1 MMIIDYS
8 NYSLEELLDV
18 KSNIDANAFPDN
30 YQALMKELRSRER
43 VTDPQEENL
52 IEKEHQF
59 ITEAYLVKLKYI
71 LPIYLVASSVTILM
85 LLVIRWLLSIR
96 FEILDIHEEVWDV
109 WIPMILAGL
118 TMHFSLK
125 GRLKVLYFEENSENK
140 RFGFQCF
147 AWFCLLPAIY
157 ISQNLLTTATSKLLE
172 LGSANEINQTLKARY
187 YKIDTIKVI
196 KGISGSH
203 SLFETSGRHREHL
216 DFGIYFVFPIDTNVA
231 DQIESKPRL
240 WLGIKYSKRVSNRL
254 EPQQKERNFDQF
266 YSDSLKKLEQFN
278 LNDIVMLE
286 RLPTS
291 QDKDMFLRAVETA
304 VEEPS
309 SNQIIIL
316 QPSYEDFENLNGDKL
331 EWLFYSFGIGVLGFI
346 FILLFP
352 GYDKNE
358 HDRQLSGVEH
368 EKDFK
373 YRTINLLIPEKDY
386 LVAPI
391 LINLNI
397 IVFVIGVIAGIQFLN
412 PSAQELL
419 EWGGNRRLE
428 TTNGE
433 WWRLFTSMFLH
444 GGVIHL
450 MLNCLGLV
458 LASTFIE
465 QAIGKWRF
473 IAIYILSGLCG
484 SIASILWY
492 ENTVSVGASGAIF
505 GLFGATLGLLLT
517 NAYSR
522 SNKKQILSSIAIFVG
537 INLVWGLSGG
547 VDNAAHTG
555 GLLSGFLIGFFIYIF
570 TKDKGKFEI

>member
-1 MMIIDYS
+1 MIIDYS

-18 KSNIDANAFPDN
+18 KSNINANAFPDN

-43 VTDPQEENL
+43 ETDPQEKNL
-52 IEKEHQF
+52 IEKEHRF
-59 ITEAYLVKLKYI
+59 LTEAYLVKLKYI

-125 GRLKVLYFEENSENK
+125 GRLKVLYFEENSESK

-172 LGSANEINQTLKARY
+172 LGSANEINQTSKARY

-216 DFGIYFVFPIDTNVA
+216 DLGIYFVFPIATNVA
-231 DQIESKPRL
+231 DQIESKPKL

-254 EPQQKERNFDQF
+254 EPQQKEMKFEQF

-291 QDKDMFLRAVETA
+291 QDKDMFLWAVDTA

-386 LVAPI
+386 FVAPI

-465 QAIGKWRF
+465 PAIGKWRF
-473 IAIYILSGLCG
+473 IAIYILSGLFG
-484 SIASILWY
+484 SIASIWWY

-505 GLFGATLGLLLT
+505 GIFGATLGLLFT

-522 SNKKQILSSIAIFVG
+522 SSKKQILSSIAIFVG
-537 INLVWGLSGG
+537 INLVWGISGG
-547 VDNAAHTG
+547 VDNAAHIG

-570 TKDKGKFEI
+570 TKAKGKLEI